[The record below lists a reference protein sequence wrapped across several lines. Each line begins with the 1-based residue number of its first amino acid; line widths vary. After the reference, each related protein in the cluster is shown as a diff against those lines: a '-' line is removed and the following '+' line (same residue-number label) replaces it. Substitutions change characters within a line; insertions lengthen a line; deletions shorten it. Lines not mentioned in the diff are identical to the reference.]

1 VRRAAHPALLEL
13 RAVALLGPAR
23 HRCHRRLARQPHA
36 GSPVPLVA
44 GRRCLRTAPPAGRSG
59 ERDRPPGDV
68 AACGRGGTNSS
79 LRVQIVAD
87 VTRRTI
93 LLGSEDEVSAKGAAV
108 LAVAYVS
115 HGGNPGIAAATAAMA
130 WPVRVV
136 EPDLQ
141 GAKAYDVYYDV
152 YRDLYPSLRET
163 LRKLAAGAAT
173 AS

>member
-1 VRRAAHPALLEL
+1 
-13 RAVALLGPAR
+13 
-23 HRCHRRLARQPHA
+23 
-36 GSPVPLVA
+36 
-44 GRRCLRTAPPAGRSG
+44 
-59 ERDRPPGDV
+59 
-68 AACGRGGTNSS
+68 
-79 LRVQIVAD
+79 
-87 VTRRTI
+87 
-93 LLGSEDEVSAKGAAV
+93 
-108 LAVAYVS
+108 
-115 HGGNPGIAAATAAMA
+115 MA